1 MWWTRKTL
9 SIKQENHA
17 GSWQMY
23 VEMMMTD
30 PDVAKFLPSS
40 LVHVSATS
48 RGQKGGKM
56 KISRRIGRQQPISC
70 QQIKKN
76 Q

>member
-1 MWWTRKTL
+1 
-9 SIKQENHA
+9 
-17 GSWQMY
+17 MY

-30 PDVAKFLPSS
+30 PDVAEFLPSS

-48 RGQKGGKM
+48 RRAKKGEDENLQANRPTAADHL
-56 KISRRIGRQQPISC
+56 STDE
-70 QQIKKN
+70 KN